1 MKIVNRTAY
10 ATPVVI
16 TGAPPVEST
25 GRALAQLPKKELK
38 SDNANAEIMTLNEVA
53 AFMRVSQATV
63 RRMCVAGLLPC
74 RKILRKYYFSRKA
87 ILKYF
92 NHTNNNNDNDRTFET
107 QERGRVPN

>member
-38 SDNANAEIMTLNEVA
+38 SDNANAEIMTLNEVGGFIA
-53 AFMRVSQATV
+53 
-63 RRMCVAGLLPC
+63 LPQN
-74 RKILRKYYFSRKA
+74 IAEVLF
-87 ILKYF
+87 
-92 NHTNNNNDNDRTFET
+92 
-107 QERGRVPN
+107 